1 MSVTVGEV
9 LDGTIADV
17 MEYGAFVKLDSGDNG
32 LVHISEISKNYVK
45 DIHTVVKTSDR
56 VKVKVIS
63 INENGKIALSI
74 KKAVED
80 FKPKYKN
87 NNESFKTQEE
97 TTLEDMLSKFL
108 KDSDERQLDLKRSIE
123 SKRGSSRKRA

>member
-45 DIHTVVKTSDR
+45 DIHTAVKTTDR

-74 KKAVED
+74 KKAIED

-97 TTLEDMLSKFL
+97 TTLDDMLSKFL

>member
-74 KKAVED
+74 KKAVEE

-97 TTLEDMLSKFL
+97 TTLDDMLSKFL